1 MGRDGYGGN
10 ILDNS
15 SFFFFLS
22 TYHVLGFLLSA

>member
-15 SFFFFLS
+15 SFFFLS